1 MKQRNFTILLA
12 GVALAAVLSGCQKNP
27 DSSIVKNKDF
37 DKLIDQAK
45 DENNGVSDTQQVA
58 ENYDTY
64 KNSFSDESLGVSVNV
79 DVQVDIPQTDKLSIF
94 RVKQKNISQEFLH
107 KIKEKFMSEDKL
119 YDAAATD
126 AQTKRTIEQSMKE
139 SKSQLDEAKQA
150 IKDGEMEEEDLKVY
164 QKEYDDTMK
173 ELEEQYETAPDK
185 VDLEN
190 YKSDGKFHKTSE
202 FKDKNDFYNW
212 VYDLNE
218 NGEVFCGINKGENG
232 IYKSLYAQN
241 NENYGNCL
249 RYRESRSGYI
259 WNWSSMADVSI
270 QGKEMYSGDGG
281 EYMQFKENELTIS
294 EDDAKIL
301 ADAFISEEGLDD
313 YKMYS
318 CEKKQSV
325 EDLRNGGDATLDNIY
340 LITYMRNINGAFVL
354 PNSGKFQ
361 EGWQGQSYVKKVW
374 PIEEIVIQVT
384 DDGIIGVDYAS
395 PIETVDTVV
404 EGATLKQFDEIKG
417 IFENMVVAMY
427 ADEELKREIKVDSVK
442 LGYAIISEEG
452 TFDTGL
458 LVPVWDFNGTVND
471 SGRIDETS
479 IMTINAIDGTVI
491 DRGLGY

>member
-1 MKQRNFTILLA
+1 MKRRNFTILLA
-12 GVALAAVLSGCQKNP
+12 GVALAAVISGCQKNP

-45 DENNGVSDTQQVA
+45 DENNGVSDAQQVA

-79 DVQVDIPQTDKLSIF
+79 DAQVDIPQTDKLSIF
-94 RVKQKNISQEFLH
+94 RVKQKNISQEFLD
-107 KIKEKFMSEDKL
+107 KIKEKFMSDDEI
-119 YDAAATD
+119 YDAAAMD
-126 AQTKRTIEQSMKE
+126 AQTKQTIEQSMKE
-139 SKSQLDEAKQA
+139 AKSLLDEAKQA
-150 IKDGEMEEEDLKVY
+150 IKDGEMEEDLKVY

-218 NGEVFCGINKGENG
+218 NEEVFCGINKGENG

-259 WNWSSMADVSI
+259 WNWSSIADVSI

-294 EDDAKIL
+294 EDDAKTL

-340 LITYMRNINGAFVL
+340 LITYMRNINGAFIL

-361 EGWQGQSYVKKVW
+361 EGW
-374 PIEEIVIQVT
+374 
-384 DDGIIGVDYAS
+384 
-395 PIETVDTVV
+395 
-404 EGATLKQFDEIKG
+404 
-417 IFENMVVAMY
+417 
-427 ADEELKREIKVDSVK
+427 
-442 LGYAIISEEG
+442 
-452 TFDTGL
+452 
-458 LVPVWDFNGTVND
+458 
-471 SGRIDETS
+471 
-479 IMTINAIDGTVI
+479 
-491 DRGLGY
+491 

>member
-1 MKQRNFTILLA
+1 MKRRNFTILLA
-12 GVALAAVLSGCQKNP
+12 GVALAAVISGCQKNP

-45 DENNGVSDTQQVA
+45 DENNGVSDAQQVA

-79 DVQVDIPQTDKLSIF
+79 DAKVDIPQTDKMSIF
-94 RVKQKNISQEFLH
+94 RIKQKNISQEFLDI
-107 KIKEKFMSEDKL
+107 IKEKFMGNDKV

-126 AQTKRTIEQSMKE
+126 APTKQTIEEDMKQA
-139 SKSQLDEAKQA
+139 KIALDEGKQA
-150 IKDGEMEEEDLKVY
+150 VKDGDEPEENLKTY
-164 QKEYDDTMK
+164 QNEYDEDMK
-173 ELEEQYETAPDK
+173 KFEKQYETAPDK
-185 VDLEN
+185 VNIED

-202 FKDKNDFYNW
+202 LKDKNDFYEW
-212 VYDLNE
+212 AYELNE
-218 NGEVFCGINKGENG
+218 NGEIFCGINGAENG
-232 IYKSLYAQN
+232 IYKCLHAQN

-249 RYRESRSGYI
+249 RYRQSNTGYI
-259 WNWSSMADVSI
+259 WNWTSLSDVFI
-270 QGKEMYSGDGG
+270 KGKEIYSGDA
-281 EYMQFKENELTIS
+281 EELLSFKENELTIS
-294 EDDAKIL
+294 EDDAISQ
-301 ADAFISEEGLDD
+301 AEAFMKEEGLDE

-325 EDLRNGGDATLDNIY
+325 EDLRKGEGDILDNIY

-361 EGWQGQSYVKKVW
+361 EGWQGQSYVKKFW
-374 PIEEIVIQVT
+374 PIEEIAIQVT